1 MKSIFIVPILFL
13 LMSINSHGQIKK
25 SPDYETA
32 KSEAKKNNKD
42 LLIILTGSEWCKP
55 CVKMKKNVFENQEF
69 IDYANE
75 RFEIFEVNMPRN
87 WDMNSKVYQDYAFFK
102 DKYQTN
108 ALPSLI
114 VLGSNE
120 EQKAVI
126 SEKLTSFEKTME
138 RLKEIK

>member
-1 MKSIFIVPILFL
+1 MKPNFLFQIVFLFIFTT
-13 LMSINSHGQIKK
+13 SQAQIQK

-32 KSEAKKNNKD
+32 KVQAKNQNKD
-42 LLIILTGSEWCKP
+42 ILIVLTGSEWCKP

-69 IDYANE
+69 IDYASQS
-75 RFEIFEVNMPRN
+75 FVIFEVNMPRN

-102 DKYQTN
+102 EKYQTN

-114 VLGSNE
+114 LLDSD
-120 EQKAVI
+120 EQLKAVV

-138 RLKEIK
+138 TLKKLK

>member
-1 MKSIFIVPILFL
+1 MKKIFILPVLFFMMCL
-13 LMSINSHGQIKK
+13 NAQAQIKK
-25 SPDYETA
+25 NSDYETA
-32 KSEAKKNNKD
+32 KAEAQKNNKD
-42 LLIILTGSEWCKP
+42 ILIVLTGSEWCKP

-69 IDYANE
+69 INYVNE

-87 WDMNSKVYQDYAFFK
+87 WDMNSKVYQDYSFFK

-120 EQKAVI
+120 EQKAII

-138 RLKEIK
+138 RLKELK

>member
-1 MKSIFIVPILFL
+1 MKSIFILPVLFV
-13 LMSINSHGQIKK
+13 LMCLNAQAQIKK

-32 KSEAKKNNKD
+32 KAEAKKHNKD

-55 CVKMKKNVFENQEF
+55 CVKMKKSVFENQEF
-69 IDYANE
+69 IDYANN

-114 VLGSNE
+114 ILGSNE
-120 EQKAVI
+120 EQKAII

-138 RLKEIK
+138 LLKEIK